1 MPDRAYVALGDS
13 FTAGTGCLP
22 GESWADLL
30 AEALGCGDPAAGRA
44 YVNLAFD
51 GATTVD
57 VLAALDR
64 AVLLRPDL
72 VSVVCGAND
81 VLGSTRPDLD
91 GLAARLEAVFSG
103 LARLRPQPL
112 RPDGDLSDR
121 LGLHRPRPADHA
133 PGSAP
138 GSSSSTTRSGASPP
152 NTARTW
158 SRSPATPGSTTPAT
172 SPPTACI
179 RRRWVI
185 AEPRG
190 GSRRSCAQPD
200 SQSRRRMRSHGAS
213 EWTTRRRRSPERAI
227 ADHHGVRPGRV
238 RRP

>member
-22 GESWADLL
+22 GESWSDLL
-30 AEALGCGDPAAGRA
+30 AEVLGCGDPAAGRA
-44 YVNLAFD
+44 YREPRLRRCD
-51 GATTVD
+51 DTVD

-103 LARLRPQPL
+103 LARAAAAAAA
-112 RPDGDLSDR
+112 PDGDLSDR
-121 LGLHRPRPADHA
+121 GGASSASARGPR

-138 GSSSSTTRSGASPP
+138 DPSS
-152 NTARTW
+152 
-158 SRSPATPGSTTPAT
+158 
-172 SPPTACI
+172 
-179 RRRWVI
+179 
-185 AEPRG
+185 
-190 GSRRSCAQPD
+190 
-200 SQSRRRMRSHGAS
+200 
-213 EWTTRRRRSPERAI
+213 
-227 ADHHGVRPGRV
+227 
-238 RRP
+238 